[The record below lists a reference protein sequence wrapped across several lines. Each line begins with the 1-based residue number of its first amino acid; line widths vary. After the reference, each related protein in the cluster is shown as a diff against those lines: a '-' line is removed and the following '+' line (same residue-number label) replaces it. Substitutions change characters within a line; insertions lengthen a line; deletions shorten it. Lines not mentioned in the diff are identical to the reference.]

1 MKKKLFILLI
11 GLMLIIGATVGCT
24 DDEEKQAENT
34 MMAKQDTVDV
44 VNTVQ
49 IEEELGIE
57 VVLPA
62 TIENETCSIIN
73 AKVGVISFDMEGVS
87 YTYYVEASETEL
99 DATGMAEG
107 LTNQETLLTDN
118 ATYKMAYEKDG
129 VGVSYW
135 YDKNNKVA
143 CTLLISEKSSPDV
156 LKAMTESMISVQ

>member
-24 DDEEKQAENT
+24 NDEQEQAENT

-44 VNTVQ
+44 VNIVQ
-49 IEEELGIE
+49 IEEELGIN

-62 TIENETCSIIN
+62 IIENEGCSIIN
-73 AKVGVISFDMEGVS
+73 EKVGMITFDIEGVS
-87 YTYYVEASETEL
+87 YTYYVESSDLEL
-99 DATGMAEG
+99 DATGMAES
-107 LTNQETLLTDN
+107 LPTQETLLTDN

-129 VGVSYW
+129 VGISYW

-156 LKAMTESMISVQ
+156 LKAMTESIISVQ